1 MPLQDLLQHPRFRA
15 WLGGVEPAWSLLD
28 VTSLLAL
35 VNAPVRLDRPS
46 PIRLAVDFTA
56 DEVAASPAASHMLK
70 LLRMADEAD
79 GLKLTATGNLTRAV
93 VADFAAVLD
102 WPGFDLAMVRRI
114 CKVIR
119 EADVQP
125 LQFLRLVAMRCGFL
139 RRTRNRLVLTKA
151 GRQMFASGA
160 PAALQAIV
168 FHAAFWRTNLAFFD
182 GAPLPE
188 WPQSHIGVVLWS
200 LAAAANSWQSD
211 ERLVRLCA
219 IPDDAIIDAPD
230 RFAPFALEFRVLRT
244 LLWFG
249 LMERD
254 EAREDRQRSE
264 VALFRKTPLYD
275 RFIGFKVRL
284 EEAGAGA
291 PRH

>member
-1 MPLQDLLQHPRFRA
+1 MPFRDLLQHPRFRA
-15 WLGGVEPAWSLLD
+15 WLGDVEPAWSLLD

-35 VNAPVRLDRPS
+35 VNVPVRLDRPS

-70 LLRMADEAD
+70 LLRMVDEAG
-79 GLKLTATGNLTRAV
+79 GLKVTLTGNLTRAA
-93 VADFAAVLD
+93 VADFAALVD
-102 WPGFDLAMVRRI
+102 WPDFDLAMVRRV
-114 CKVIR
+114 CKVLN

-125 LQFLRLVAMRCGFL
+125 LHFLHLVALRCGFL
-139 RRTRNRLVLTKA
+139 RNSRGRLVLTKA
-151 GRQMFASGA
+151 GRQMLAPGA

-168 FHAAFWRTNLAFFD
+168 FHAALWRTNLAFFD

-188 WPQSHIGVVLWS
+188 WPQSHVGVVLWS
-200 LAAAANSWQSD
+200 LAAAANSWQSN

-219 IPDDAIIDAPD
+219 IPDDAVIEAPE
-230 RFAPFALEFRVLRT
+230 RFASFALELRVLRT

-249 LMERD
+249 LLERD
-254 EAREDRQRSE
+254 EALGIRPRSE
-264 VALFRKTPLYD
+264 AVQFRKTPLYD

-284 EEAGAGA
+284 QEVGA

>member
-1 MPLQDLLQHPRFRA
+1 MPLRDLLKHPRFRA
-15 WLGGVEPAWSLLD
+15 WLGDVEPAWSLLD
-28 VTSLLAL
+28 VSSLLAL

-56 DEVAASPAASHMLK
+56 DEVAASPAAYHMLK
-70 LLRMADEAD
+70 LLRLADAAD
-79 GLKLTATGNLTRAV
+79 GLKLTASGNLTRAV
-93 VADFAAVLD
+93 VADFATVLD
-102 WPGFDLAMVRRI
+102 WPDFDLAFVQGL
-114 CKVIR
+114 CKVIN

-139 RRTRNRLVLTKA
+139 RKTRGRLVLTKA
-151 GRQMFASGA
+151 GRQMLAPGS

-188 WPQSHIGVVLWS
+188 WPQSHVGVVLWS

-211 ERLVRLCA
+211 DRLVRLCA
-219 IPDDAIIDAPD
+219 IPDDDVIDAPE
-230 RFAPFALEFRVLRT
+230 RFASFALAARVLRT

-249 LMERD
+249 LMERG
-254 EAREDRQRSE
+254 EAGRDRRPPGAE
-264 VALFRKTPLYD
+264 LFRKTPLYD

-284 EEAGAGA
+284 EEAGA
-291 PRH
+291 PWH